1 MPKKLTELLRE
12 AVAKSQTE
20 EGRREL
26 REQRETPEKPTGNPR
41 LDVILARLAAKAVE
55 EEARKAAEAAIEPQS
70 GPESGRSDSSRGKGR
85 VESAENAP
93 EAPGVRPVKRP
104 DPILPRIRVEEH
116 PSREEAGAATG
127 PSCLLKDSSR
137 RWGGGP
143 QGGGE
148 PFSGPS
154 REDHP
159 SPPPAAVPDCPQAST
174 DSRVDGHHLTGRP
187 RGLTPA

>member
-70 GPESGRSDSSRGKGR
+70 GPESGRSDSSRGKG
-85 VESAENAP
+85 
-93 EAPGVRPVKRP
+93 
-104 DPILPRIRVEEH
+104 
-116 PSREEAGAATG
+116 
-127 PSCLLKDSSR
+127 
-137 RWGGGP
+137 
-143 QGGGE
+143 
-148 PFSGPS
+148 
-154 REDHP
+154 
-159 SPPPAAVPDCPQAST
+159 
-174 DSRVDGHHLTGRP
+174 
-187 RGLTPA
+187 